1 MCSQLMIVFVTIG
14 CTPGSR
20 VPSPHDDCNTCICGE
35 DGSIGA
41 CTRILCSDGKL
52 MKIIPSGA
60 SNAKWLS
67 QPKLDL
73 IYSLFFANFR

>member
-41 CTRILCSDGKL
+41 CTRILCSDGKWWKQL
-52 MKIIPSGA
+52 HMELRMLNDYTWSKIFVIVFG
-60 SNAKWLS
+60 
-67 QPKLDL
+67 
-73 IYSLFFANFR
+73 NFR

>member
-20 VPSPHDDCNTCICGE
+20 VPSPHDDCNTCSCGE

-41 CTRILCSDGKL
+41 CTRILCSDGK
-52 MKIIPSGA
+52 
-60 SNAKWLS
+60 
-67 QPKLDL
+67 
-73 IYSLFFANFR
+73 